1 MVFSVYDD
9 KTSVKL
15 VKLTRVIGVTV
26 PVKFAYK
33 PARTIFNSLARVTL
47 ARG

>member
-33 PARTIFNSLARVTL
+33 SGPSSTHLL
-47 ARG
+47 G